1 MQQGDDDTSAG
12 SADGVAD
19 GDRAAVDV
27 DLAHVEAELTG
38 NSDGLG
44 REGFVGLDEVDIV
57 DGQAGLLHGL
67 TGSGHGADAHDLRVD
82 AALAPA
88 DELGHGLEVVLLHG
102 LAGSEDDGGSAVVD
116 AGGVTGGDALDVLL
130 GIGFVDAGGLEGVDD
145 LVLNALGADGERAAQ
160 LGKTLGG
167 GTGAG
172 ELILL
177 ELDDLLLDLH
187 GDGNDLIV
195 KTAGSLRGLGLLLGG
210 SAEGVELFA
219 GDAPNIA
226 DVLGGGAHVV
236 VVERIPQAVLD
247 HGVDKLLVAHAG
259 APAGVGSGIRS
270 GAHVLGAAAD
280 DDIGV
285 AGEDGAASLNDGL
298 HTGAADHTDGIGG
311 DGIGE
316 TGAHADLTGDVLT
329 ETGGQDAAEHQL
341 IDILGSDIRALE
353 GFLHDDGAE
362 LSGRGVLQGTA
373 EGTDSGTAAVD
384 DVQFFHLTS
393 PLKFVNP
400 E

>member
-1 MQQGDDDTSAG
+1 MEIAPPLTLTLLMSKPQ
-12 SADGVAD
+12 
-19 GDRAAVDV
+19 
-27 DLAHVEAELTG
+27 LTG

-145 LVLNALGADGERAAQ
+145 LVLNALRADGERAAQ
-160 LGKTLGG
+160 LGKTLDG

-195 KTAGSLRGLGLLLGG
+195 ETAGS
-210 SAEGVELFA
+210 FC
-219 GDAPNIA
+219 
-226 DVLGGGAHVV
+226 
-236 VVERIPQAVLD
+236 
-247 HGVDKLLVAHAG
+247 
-259 APAGVGSGIRS
+259 
-270 GAHVLGAAAD
+270 
-280 DDIGV
+280 
-285 AGEDGAASLNDGL
+285 AASVFCWE
-298 HTGAADHTDGIGG
+298 AAPKASSSSRVMPQTS
-311 DGIGE
+311 
-316 TGAHADLTGDVLT
+316 
-329 ETGGQDAAEHQL
+329 QMF
-341 IDILGSDIRALE
+341 S
-353 GFLHDDGAE
+353 
-362 LSGRGVLQGTA
+362 
-373 EGTDSGTAAVD
+373 AV
-384 DVQFFHLTS
+384 V
-393 PLKFVNP
+393 PMW
-400 E
+400 

>member
-1 MQQGDDDTSAG
+1 M
-12 SADGVAD
+12 
-19 GDRAAVDV
+19 
-27 DLAHVEAELTG
+27 
-38 NSDGLG
+38 
-44 REGFVGLDEVDIV
+44 
-57 DGQAGLLHGL
+57 
-67 TGSGHGADAHDLRVD
+67 
-82 AALAPA
+82 
-88 DELGHGLEVVLLHG
+88 
-102 LAGSEDDGGSAVVD
+102 
-116 AGGVTGGDALDVLL
+116 
-130 GIGFVDAGGLEGVDD
+130 DAGGLEGVDD

-160 LGKTLGG
+160 LGKTLDG

-187 GDGNDLIV
+187 GDGDDLV
-195 KTAGSLRGLGLLLGG
+195 VETAGSLSSLGLLLGG

-236 VVERIPQAVLD
+236 VVEGIPQAVLD

>member
-1 MQQGDDDTSAG
+1 MQ
-12 SADGVAD
+12 
-19 GDRAAVDV
+19 
-27 DLAHVEAELTG
+27 LTG

-160 LGKTLGG
+160 LGKTLDG

-195 KTAGSLRGLGLLLGG
+195 KTAGSLSSLGLLLGG

-259 APAGVGSGIRS
+259 APAGVGSSIRS

-329 ETGGQDAAEHQL
+329 KTSGQDAAEHQL